1 MTVPQPQTSV
11 PVVSPPAMP
20 HVPVVTPPAQLQ
32 QPPTP
37 QPAAAGGGGQSVTA
51 ATQVISAIASVPQP
65 DAAARALQ
73 TGSSLSSTSTRSAPA
88 PGGRT
93 PAHRLDRPRVHRH
106 RSSLA
111 SAQLASTGGVPIARA
126 AAVRPWAPIRV
137 FETSSRRGKQPAG
150 LAALSSWSIGGLF
163 FSLGPQLSEQL
174 FTTTNVIIGAVG
186 GVLLG
191 FAGAL
196 SQLVFRHTPNWLGAA
211 AGSGGLAVG
220 MLLVVIA
227 AAANSSAV
235 FVLGMMVAGFGFGLA
250 FLGGLRQLNAV
261 IPPEH
266 RAAVMSAFYVVAYAS
281 LSLPAIVAGFVV
293 THLGLDMTFET
304 FGSVVAGIALI
315 AAIETWR
322 TRPSRPAAEPNRR
335 RDCEPALLA

>member
-1 MTVPQPQTSV
+1 MVDHLIGKLWGLSGALTAVLFTLALTVPAGAQAAGTASGALSQLGAVVPAPAQSAVAAALSQAPSAGGTGAPEVTVPQPQTSV

-137 FETSSRRGKQPAG
+137 FETSSRRGKQPAASARRTHSRNESRHARPAAVRRSRPG
-150 LAALSSWSIGGLF
+150 GAETTSPSLTFPLSAALPPGGAEG
-163 FSLGPQLSEQL
+163 S
-174 FTTTNVIIGAVG
+174 A
-186 GVLLG
+186 
-191 FAGAL
+191 AGAG
-196 SQLVFRHTPNWLGAA
+196 GAA
-211 AGSGGLAVG
+211 AG
-220 MLLVVIA
+220 A
-227 AAANSSAV
+227 AAA
-235 FVLGMMVAGFGFGLA
+235 
-250 FLGGLRQLNAV
+250 
-261 IPPEH
+261 
-266 RAAVMSAFYVVAYAS
+266 
-281 LSLPAIVAGFVV
+281 
-293 THLGLDMTFET
+293 
-304 FGSVVAGIALI
+304 
-315 AAIETWR
+315 
-322 TRPSRPAAEPNRR
+322 
-335 RDCEPALLA
+335 ALLALVGMCILRALLPGLLGLGLTPVQSALLVSRLERPG